1 MSSDPAQMPRCRPQ
15 PVNALPASRE
25 AAIRQV
31 NRGSPA
37 GQELDGHAR
46 DAVTA
51 RHGQVAVHWV
61 STLQAPTVDQT
72 SLVARVRWSDEAEQ
86 NLATV
91 VTSPAVRSRLRSSVA
106 EILHDILPERYFHC
120 VEAGDAGSAGEIMW
134 HRGVGHEYE
143 LLPDQDDGAED
154 YFIFYRQFS
163 PGPEFEVL
171 AVRSI
176 HQVASRWERRSRS
189 PLMRP
194 IRSLRRRLP
203 WNLPW

>member
-1 MSSDPAQMPRCRPQ
+1 MSSNPAQMPRCRSQ
-15 PVNALPASRE
+15 PVKALPASRE

-37 GQELDGHAR
+37 GQDLDGHAW

-61 STLQAPTVDQT
+61 SALQAPTGDQT
-72 SLVARVRWSDEAEQ
+72 SLVARVRWSADAERD
-86 NLATV
+86 LATV
-91 VTSPAVRSRLRSSVA
+91 VTSPAVRGQLTGNVA
-106 EILHDILPERYFHC
+106 EILHDILPERHFHC

-134 HRGVGHEYE
+134 HRGVDHEYE
-143 LLPDQDDGAED
+143 LLPDQDDGAEE
-154 YFIFYRQFS
+154 YFLIYRRFGS
-163 PGPEFEVL
+163 GPGFEVL

-176 HQVASRWERRSRS
+176 YHVASRWECKSGS

-194 IRSLRRRLP
+194 IRSLRRRL
-203 WNLPW
+203 NLPW